1 MNVTKEIQKNN
12 IVYGASDYTAPAGL
26 AASKSLNYAK
36 GASILKPIRNEV
48 TVIPHTISY
57 ADSVGLFGAEN
68 YFVRVDLDVIEEIT
82 KSCYEEIGWE
92 CAQLNPG
99 FVDLDPNYVMAV
111 IDTEKDLDTE
121 NTYEPASISGNTLPK
136 LREAY
141 LSIELVNIKTGNRF
155 LDDWL
160 DIRLYTSEREE
171 HASNKMYVKV
181 RDHFYIGVHARNTRR
196 LPYDIRCIIGR
207 EYRSYDSIEDKRLI
221 MRKALR

>member
-36 GASILKPIRNEV
+36 GATILKPIRNEV
-48 TVIPHTISY
+48 TVIPHTIAY

-68 YFVRVDLDVIEEIT
+68 YFVRVDLDIT
-82 KSCYEEIGWE
+82 DNLAKACYEEVGWE
-92 CAQLNPG
+92 CAYINPT
-99 FVDLDPNYVMAV
+99 FVDLDTDYKMAV
-111 IDTEKDLDTE
+111 IDLDEDTSTI
-121 NTYEPASISGNTLPK
+121 NKYDPANIIESKLPR
-136 LREAY
+136 LPEAY
-141 LSIELVNIKTGNRF
+141 VSIELTNKKTNNRF

-160 DIRLYTSEREE
+160 DIRLYTAEREE
-171 HASNKMYVKV
+171 HPSNKMYVKG

-196 LPYDIRCIIGR
+196 LPYDIKCIIGR
-207 EYRSYDSIEDKRLI
+207 EYRTYDSIEDKRLI